1 MTYLNKDFTSQE
13 FLGAATEAKAAAF
26 QAIINLVHS
35 DGFWD
40 RTARQQYDTRLKLI
54 KIATDI
60 SEGLN
65 AEEAIFIA
73 EGFAQDEFEKRKAEN
88 NTWSTP

>member
-1 MTYLNKDFTSQE
+1 MRNKDFTRQE

-35 DGFWD
+35 DMFWD
-40 RTARQQYDTRLKLI
+40 RTARQEYDTRGKLI
-54 KIATDI
+54 KLAMDI

-65 AEEAIFIA
+65 AEGSIFVA
-73 EGFAQDEFEKRKAEN
+73 EGFVQDEFNRRKEEN
-88 NTWSTP
+88 NTWSTT

>member
-1 MTYLNKDFTSQE
+1 MKNRDFTRQE

-35 DGFWD
+35 DIFWD
-40 RTARQQYDTRLKLI
+40 RTARQEYDTRLKLI
-54 KIATDI
+54 KLAVDI

-65 AEEAIFIA
+65 AEESIFVA

-88 NTWSTP
+88 NTWSTV

>member
-1 MTYLNKDFTSQE
+1 MKNRDFTRQE

-35 DGFWD
+35 DKFWD
-40 RTARQQYDTRLKLI
+40 RTARQEYDTRLKLI
-54 KIATDI
+54 KLAMNI

-65 AEEAIFIA
+65 AEESIFVA

-88 NTWSTP
+88 NTWSTV